1 MSRLYENV
9 PFQRA
14 AGNAAPMEHLLM
26 SLKERTRMG
35 VMKQVKAKL
44 LSIVAAG
51 KLLRLGYRQA
61 KRVWSRYRD
70 KGDKG
75 LVHRG
80 RGRAGNRRKS
90 ADIRERILARYKER
104 YSDFGPTL
112 AAEHLGREGLVVDH
126 ETLRQWL
133 LAKGWW
139 TIKRRR

>member
-1 MSRLYENV
+1 
-9 PFQRA
+9 
-14 AGNAAPMEHLLM
+14 M

>member
-1 MSRLYENV
+1 
-9 PFQRA
+9 
-14 AGNAAPMEHLLM
+14 MEHLLM
-26 SLKERTRMG
+26 SQKERTRIG

-51 KLLRLGYRQA
+51 KLLRLSYRQA
-61 KRVWSRYRD
+61 KRVWHRYRE

-80 RGRAGNRRKS
+80 RGRLGNRCK
-90 ADIRERILARYKER
+90 ATDVRERILARYKKR
-104 YSDFGPTL
+104 YPDFGPTL
-112 AAEHLGREGLVVDH
+112 AAEHLGREGLMVDH

-139 TIKRRR
+139 TLKRRRQK